1 LKDAAMQMNEI
12 DNDEFR
18 MEMRGFIEAHYP
30 ENLRYISRRPRWKEI
45 EPWCM
50 ALVKKGWSA
59 PAWPLHFG
67 GMGLSP
73 EKMLILQ
80 DEQERWG
87 VARQFLGE
95 HGTTQL
101 GPMIIRY
108 GSDEQRAKLLPK
120 MRTYEQRWC
129 QGYSEPNAGSDLAS
143 VATEAVPD
151 GDEFVINGRKIWT
164 SGAQDVHSIY
174 MLVRTDRTVKKQLG
188 ISFLLVNLDSPGVSV
203 RGIKNI
209 AGSTE
214 FCEVTFDNVRTPKA
228 NMVGEMNQ
236 GWTIAKGL
244 LGFER
249 VNSGSP
255 RRAAFAFNR
264 LEALARERGLFED
277 PDFRSRYLQL
287 YLDMEDLKSVYSYF
301 AGRLTRG
308 EHLGEDLSVLKA
320 LSSETNQRITEF
332 AMQVASD
339 YGLLVDKNDN
349 SKVDSVTPYLVARN
363 VTIGAGTTE
372 VQRNVIAKSLLGL
385 PS

>member
-1 LKDAAMQMNEI
+1 MQINEMDDDAFRSAMRN
-12 DNDEFR
+12 
-18 MEMRGFIEAHYP
+18 FIEMHYP
-30 ENLRYISRRPRWKEI
+30 GHLRYMSRRPRWKEI

-59 PAWPLHFG
+59 PAWPVQYG

-73 EKMLILQ
+73 EKLLILQ
-80 DEQERWG
+80 DESERWG

-120 MRTYEQRWC
+120 MRTYEHRWC

-143 VATEAVPD
+143 VATEAVLN
-151 GDEFVINGRKIWT
+151 GDDFVINGRKIWT

-174 MLVRTDRTVKKQLG
+174 MLTRTDKTVKKQLG
-188 ISFLLVNLDSPGVSV
+188 ITFLLVNLESPGVTV

-214 FCEVTFDNVRTPKA
+214 FCEITFDNVRTHKS
-228 NMVGEMNQ
+228 NMVGELNQ
-236 GWTIAKGL
+236 GWTLAKGL

-249 VNSGSP
+249 VNSGNP

-277 PDFRSRYLQL
+277 PDFRTRYVQL
-287 YLDMEDLKSVYSYF
+287 YLDLEDLKSVYSYF

-332 AMQVASD
+332 TLQAASD
-339 YGLLVDKNDN
+339 LGSMVDKND
-349 SKVDSVTPYLVARN
+349 SSRVDPVTPYLVARN

-372 VQRNVIAKSLLGL
+372 VQRNVIAKALLGL